1 HAFNAFDAWPV
12 NIGFLA
18 RGSSSDAAPLVEA
31 LAEGGASGFKVHED
45 MGAHTRALDTALR
58 VAEEYDVQVAL
69 HSDGLNECLSV
80 EDTLRVL
87 EGRTIHAFHI
97 EGCGGG
103 HVPNVL
109 KMAGVPN
116 VIGSSTNPTLPF
128 GRDAVAEHYGMIVS
142 VHDLKPDLPGDA
154 AMARDRIRAGT
165 MGAEDVLHD
174 LGAIGITS
182 SDAQGMG
189 RAGETI
195 RRTFAMAA
203 KMKGEL
209 GPLEGDGE
217 GDDNARVLRYMAKL
231 TINPAIAHGLA
242 HEIGSIEVGKLA
254 DIVLWRPQFFGAKP
268 QLVLKSGFPA
278 YGVTG
283 DPNAATDTC
292 EPLVLGP

>member
-1 HAFNAFDAWPV
+1 
-12 NIGFLA
+12 
-18 RGSSSDAAPLVEA
+18 
-31 LAEGGASGFKVHED
+31 
-45 MGAHTRALDTALR
+45 
-58 VAEEYDVQVAL
+58 
-69 HSDGLNECLSV
+69 
-80 EDTLRVL
+80 
-87 EGRTIHAFHI
+87 
-97 EGCGGG
+97 
-103 HVPNVL
+103 NVL

-142 VHDLKPDLPGDA
+142 VHALKTDLPGDA

-189 RAGETI
+189 RAGETV
-195 RRTFAMAA
+195 RRTFAMAG
-203 KMKGEL
+203 KMKAEL
-209 GPLEGDGE
+209 GPLEGDGAH
-217 GDDNARVLRYMAKL
+217 DDNARVLRYIAKL

-242 HEIGSIEVGKLA
+242 HEIGSIEVGKMA
-254 DIVLWRPQFFGAKP
+254 DVVLWRPAFFGAKP
-268 QLVLKSGFPA
+268 QMVIKNGFPA

-292 EPLVLGP
+292 EPLVLGPLFGAHGAAPAELSVAFVSNAAAESGSPGSPYDTLGTRRRRVAVRGTRGIGPADMVRNARLGRVDVDPRSGLVTLDGDPMRSEPAQQVSLSRLYFL